1 MEVRK
6 FKKKPVI
13 IEAIHFI
20 DNKPETI
27 ARIGK
32 FMGGCCT
39 SDSME
44 GFFIQIDTL
53 EGTMKAGIGDWIIK
67 GVNGEFYPCKDEIFQ
82 KTYEF
87 VGKEYNEINFL
98 EKTFDIESLP
108 IENNSF
114 SGKIKAFLKRYQED
128 RYMDTV
134 YIYNET
140 SPEKETEQVKYDLF
154 GINYMCIDK
163 ITEEEKVVYNTI
175 PVPILQEL
183 FKIKACDLHN
193 FSNESM
199 SKEEYKRQISKY

>member
-53 EGTMKAGIGDWIIK
+53 EGTMKAGIGDWTIK
-67 GVNGEFYPCKDEIFQ
+67 GVNGEFYPCKDEIFK
-82 KTYEF
+82 KTYEE
-87 VGKEYNEINFL
+87 V
-98 EKTFDIESLP
+98 
-108 IENNSF
+108 
-114 SGKIKAFLKRYQED
+114 
-128 RYMDTV
+128 
-134 YIYNET
+134 
-140 SPEKETEQVKYDLF
+140 
-154 GINYMCIDK
+154 
-163 ITEEEKVVYNTI
+163 
-175 PVPILQEL
+175 
-183 FKIKACDLHN
+183 
-193 FSNESM
+193 
-199 SKEEYKRQISKY
+199 